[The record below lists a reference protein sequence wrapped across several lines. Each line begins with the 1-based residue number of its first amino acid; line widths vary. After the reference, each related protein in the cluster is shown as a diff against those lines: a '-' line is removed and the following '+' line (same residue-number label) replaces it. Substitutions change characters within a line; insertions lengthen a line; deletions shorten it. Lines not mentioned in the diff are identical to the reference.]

1 MKTIAIYLVAM
12 VLVLPAGAQTFFDE
26 LVKKYVDVEGFSA
39 VQLTNDMFGLYLK
52 KKDIKADDP
61 VYKVLDDLD
70 NMMVIT
76 QTFTGSDSTSKEKL
90 KTEIRNHYQG
100 NGYSLFKTEKKP
112 NSDLKIYISKKAD
125 EGIKS
130 MGLLSSNSFSVNL
143 IEMNGKIDLGKV
155 ATLSNALNIR
165 GLEQLRAFDNNSAP
179 NNFYFNYQ
187 FDMPDLKGFELS
199 EERQKEIEEHVKKAQ
214 EAMESHQFK
223 MLENQKEL
231 GERQKEIF
239 EKYHRHPIFFSG
251 PGEKDA
257 EYYVNGKK
265 VDFDEVKKIMSD
277 DVQSV
282 EVIKK
287 DGSKREKSEIKI
299 QLKSNK

>member
-1 MKTIAIYLVAM
+1 MKTIAIYIVAM
-12 VLVLPAGAQTFFDE
+12 MLVFPAGAQTFFDE
-26 LVKKYVDVEGFSA
+26 MVKKYVDVEGFSA

-52 KKDIKADDP
+52 KKDIKPDDP
-61 VYKVLDDLD
+61 VYKVLNDLD

-76 QTFTGSDSTSKEKL
+76 QTFTGGDSTSQEKL
-90 KTEIRNHYQG
+90 KTEIRNHYQK
-100 NGYSLFKTEKKP
+100 NGYSLFKTEKKA

-125 EGIKS
+125 EGVKS

-165 GLEQLRAFDNNSAP
+165 GLEQLRAFDNSSAP
-179 NNFYFNYQ
+179 NNFNFNYQ
-187 FDMPDLKGFELS
+187 FDVPDFRSFELS
-199 EERQKEIEEHVKKAQ
+199 EERQKEIEEHMKKAQ
-214 EAMESHQFK
+214 KVMESHQFK

-239 EKYHRHPIFFSG
+239 EKYQRYPIFFSG
-251 PGEKDA
+251 TGDKDA
-257 EYYVNGKK
+257 EYYLNGKK
-265 VDFDEVKKIMSD
+265 VDFDEVKKVMPD
-277 DVQSV
+277 DIHSI

-287 DGSKREKSEIKI
+287 DGSKQQKSQIKI
-299 QLKSNK
+299 QLKNSK

>member
-52 KKDIKADDP
+52 KKDIKPDDP
-61 VYKVLDDLD
+61 VYKVLNDLD

-76 QTFTGSDSTSKEKL
+76 QTFTSSDSTSKEKL

-100 NGYSLFKTEKKP
+100 DGYSLFKTEKNA

-130 MGLLSSNSFSVNL
+130 MGLISSNSFSVNL
-143 IEMNGKIDLGKV
+143 IEMNGKIDLSKV
-155 ATLSNALNIR
+155 ATLNNALNIR
-165 GLEQLRAFDNNSAP
+165 GLEQLRTFDNSTAP
-179 NNFYFNYQ
+179 NNFNFNYQ
-187 FDMPDLKGFELS
+187 FDMPDFKGFEMS

-214 EAMESHQFK
+214 KAMESHQFN
-223 MLENQKEL
+223 MLENEKVL

-239 EKYHRHPIFFSG
+239 EKYQRHPIFFSA
-251 PGEKDA
+251 PGDKDA
-257 EYYVNGKK
+257 EYYVNGNK
-265 VDFDEVKKIMSD
+265 VDFDEVKQITSD
-277 DVQSV
+277 DIESI
-282 EVIKK
+282 EIIKK
-287 DGSKREKSEIKI
+287 DDSKKQKTEIKI
-299 QLKSNK
+299 QLKKSK